1 MDLRGH
7 LDLLLLATLDKTGP
21 THGYALIA
29 ALRDDSAGEFDLP
42 EGTVYPAL
50 HRLERAGD
58 VASDWST
65 EPGRRR
71 RVYRLTAAG
80 AASLAAKQREW
91 HSFARGVAGILGR
104 GTPVRATTAAPARSV
119 LARVVSTGHY
129 TPIPRTA

>member
-7 LDLLLLATLDKTGP
+7 LDLLLLATLHKTGP

-29 ALRDDSAGEFDLP
+29 ALRDASAGEFDLP

-80 AASLAAKQREW
+80 AASLAAKQHEW
-91 HSFARGVAGILGR
+91 HAFTRGVAGILGR
-104 GTPVRATTAAPARSV
+104 GTPVRATTTAPARSV
-119 LARVVSTGHY
+119 LARVLGH
-129 TPIPRTA
+129 TPTTRTA